1 MFLFHKAYHLLYHQ
15 PSVYSRKKNQPSVI
29 QCEMTDDA
37 SIVTFEMLLELIGV
51 DITNSDLD
59 FVFSFLPGRTKWTK
73 SGISEKLGRKAQNK
87 IWNLERKM
95 TEISSKRFEPNRK
108 EQNRIQQ
115 EENYSRIN
123 DSGINNPNHSVQTGS
138 FIVSKHKDTIQRRK
152 WWPFPARGVAA
163 STRAPASGSLA
174 I

>member
-87 IWNLERKM
+87 I
-95 TEISSKRFEPNRK
+95 
-108 EQNRIQQ
+108 
-115 EENYSRIN
+115 
-123 DSGINNPNHSVQTGS
+123 
-138 FIVSKHKDTIQRRK
+138 
-152 WWPFPARGVAA
+152 
-163 STRAPASGSLA
+163 
-174 I
+174 